1 MTANDYP
8 VQPFMYQLF
17 GAGYRLSED
26 PSTTV
31 KDRVIQDCSGAYD
44 FIDQCLQKH
53 PNKKDSSIFAIADKN
68 HRLMRLEEFA
78 DSTGINKFCVMPI
91 PYLGEEKKVLKR
103 KLPAGFTTPFW
114 LWALGKL
121 IPDHHHYDAFQLAYK
136 LLEGNH
142 DIIICSDKNDNT
154 RIVVSTLRGEGV
166 MHRIDLLNA
175 IGSIEESRGSF
186 RY

>member
-68 HRLMRLEEFA
+68 QRLMRLEEFA
-78 DSTGINKFCVMPI
+78 DISGINKFFVMPI

-103 KLPAGFTTPFW
+103 KFPADSTIPFW

-121 IPDHHHYDAFQLAYK
+121 IPDHHHYDAFQLAHK

-142 DIIICSDKNDNT
+142 DIIICSDKHDNI

-166 MHRIDLLNA
+166 IYRTDLLNA
-175 IGSIEESRGSF
+175 IGNIEEPCGSF
-186 RY
+186 R